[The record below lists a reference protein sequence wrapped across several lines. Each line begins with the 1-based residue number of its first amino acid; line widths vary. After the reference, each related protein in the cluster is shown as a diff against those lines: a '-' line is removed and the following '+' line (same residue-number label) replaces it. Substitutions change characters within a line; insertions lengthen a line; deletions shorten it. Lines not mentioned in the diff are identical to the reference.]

1 MNHIDKLDYMIK
13 SLQVAKDEAEYAEE
27 YFNNIHNLNDKD
39 SWRYTCNH
47 RRPNGSILKDSLRMV
62 GRLSFQLA
70 NEVTLSTYNDE
81 VFEDGE

>member
-1 MNHIDKLDYMIK
+1 MNKLDKLDYMIK
-13 SLQVAKDEAEYAEE
+13 SLQIAKDEAEYAEE
-27 YFNNIHNLNDKD
+27 YFNNIRNLSNKD
-39 SWRYTCNH
+39 SLRYICSH

-81 VFEDGE
+81 VFENVE